1 MGLQRVQSHCGTR
14 EWNDR
19 GTRIRSERQL
29 SFLQPDAFQIS
40 RLLKAYCEMSYKRGA
55 KPVRECGLASQHCN
69 FITRTIW
76 FTILHCCCRP
86 TGQYSCL
93 LEEFRTS
100 QCTSTWRAT
109 VFPFKWTSKRPSYLP
124 LLCNLFFPPPSL
136 RTQILLPPTRSMLIP
151 SSMTQRRKWTACVD
165 SYRSG
170 ETTASTVVL
179 GKPHHSV
186 SNK

>member
-1 MGLQRVQSHCGTR
+1 MEWQRNQNQVRKIGQKDSSASYSQMH
-14 EWNDR
+14 
-19 GTRIRSERQL
+19 
-29 SFLQPDAFQIS
+29 S
-40 RLLKAYCEMSYKRGA
+40 RLLKAYCEISYKQIT

-69 FITRTIW
+69 FITHTIW

-93 LEEFRTS
+93 LEEFRAS

-124 LLCNLFFPPPSL
+124 LLCNLFFFFLHLPC
-136 RTQILLPPTRSMLIP
+136 RTQILLPPTRSMLTL
-151 SSMTQRRKWTACVD
+151 SSMTQRRRWTPCVD
-165 SYRSG
+165 SCRLG

-186 SNK
+186 SNKYS